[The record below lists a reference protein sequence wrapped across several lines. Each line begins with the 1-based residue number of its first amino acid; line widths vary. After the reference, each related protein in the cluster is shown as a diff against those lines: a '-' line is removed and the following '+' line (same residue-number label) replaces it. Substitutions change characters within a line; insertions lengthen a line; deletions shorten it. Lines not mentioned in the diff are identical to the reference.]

1 MLGKEENIMKKSILK
16 KFIATFACA
25 LMLCTSAITAL
36 AAAPAPEE
44 KEQELVE
51 GVFVDPTI
59 FDNDETLGDDIVL
72 YANFTVTAKDLAP
85 GKYTKSASTYYIHK
99 GVDKVDYA
107 VSWSP
112 TGNNI
117 RLGFVNRQDSSKQ
130 YYITC
135 KGGEK
140 SGTMTT
146 TTVPDGEYYVV
157 FNNPTDNSGNVN
169 GTATFNWK

>member
-1 MLGKEENIMKKSILK
+1 MKKSILK
-16 KFIATFACA
+16 KLTATFACA

-44 KEQELVE
+44 EVQELVE
-51 GVFVDPTI
+51 GIFVDPAT
-59 FDNDETLGDDIVL
+59 FDNDEVLGDGIVL

-85 GKYTKSASTYYIHK
+85 GRYTKSSSTYYIHK
-99 GVDKVDYA
+99 GVDKLGYT

-117 RLGFVNRQDSSKQ
+117 RLGFVNRQDTSKQ

-135 KGGEK
+135 KGGEET
-140 SGTMTT
+140 GTMGTSN
-146 TTVPDGEYYVV
+146 VPDGEYYVV
-157 FNNPTDNSGNVN
+157 FDNPSGNSGNVN
-169 GTATFNWK
+169 GSATCDWK